1 MATVRINP
9 GVTEYT
15 VPAKLAGFDVIS
27 ITADLTDFLDSR
39 STIVFEAFAVDD
51 KGRNLSITKAAS
63 VGGARETLHHIT
75 RQPLENPNLL
85 TITTEANRQYK
96 GDVTVRLTVEGAAAR
111 ISIPQ
116 IVTV

>member
-9 GVTEYT
+9 GTTEYT
-15 VPAKLAGFDVIS
+15 VPAKLAGFDS
-27 ITADLTDFLDSR
+27 MTITADLADFLDTK
-39 STIVFEAFAVDD
+39 STIVFEAFAVDE
-51 KGRNLSITKAAS
+51 KGRNLSIARAVS
-63 VGGARETLHHIT
+63 IGGVRETLHHIT
-75 RQPLENPNLL
+75 RQPLANPNLL
-85 TITTEANRQYK
+85 TITTEANLQHK